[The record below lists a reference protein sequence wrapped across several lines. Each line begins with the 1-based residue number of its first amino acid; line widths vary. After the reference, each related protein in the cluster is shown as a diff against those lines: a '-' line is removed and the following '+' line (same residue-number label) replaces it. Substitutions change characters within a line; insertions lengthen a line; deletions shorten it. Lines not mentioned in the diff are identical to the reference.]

1 MKPKKI
7 FILLPDGVGLRN
19 FAFSNFYAL
28 GKEKNFEITYWNK
41 TLFDLKDLD
50 YPEVKV
56 ASGNNHF
63 LTDIL
68 KNARKHIELNLNIK
82 KGNSKVYNTYR
93 FPFVYS
99 TVKNALRSFL
109 TKLLIFFFSSN
120 TGLELVRYFIK
131 KIETKTSYFDACL
144 TQLKQEKPDF
154 IFCTNQ
160 RHVLGIAPILAAQSL
175 NIPTATFIFSWDN
188 LPKATMVI
196 ETDYY
201 FVWSDYMKNEL
212 LHYYPYI
219 KKEQIVI
226 TGTPQF
232 ESHYDG
238 FIIHSRE
245 SFFET
250 YHLDLNKKYICYS
263 GDDITTSPN
272 DPIYLEDVAKAV
284 RQLNEKGNNLGV
296 VFRRCPV
303 DVSNRFDAVLKSYS
317 DVITPIQPKWKKI
330 GNAWDT
336 ILPTKEDLSLLANT
350 IYHTEFVVNLG
361 SSMVFDYVI
370 FKKPCI
376 YINYDVTN
384 CVIKE
389 WTVKKIYNYVHFQ
402 SMPSKEA
409 VLWCN
414 DKNELKNLFE
424 KIITNKISNLK
435 EATKW
440 FNKIDCQPANLASYR
455 IWNEIKKIID
465 E

>member
-7 FILLPDGVGLRN
+7 FVLLPDGVGLRN
-19 FAFSNFYAL
+19 FAFSNFYEL
-28 GKEKNFEITYWNK
+28 GKEKDFEITYWNK
-41 TLFDLKDLD
+41 TLFDLEDLN

-56 ASGNNHF
+56 ASGKNHF

-82 KGNSKVYNTYR
+82 KSTSKVYNTYR

-99 TVKNALRSFL
+99 TVKNALRSFI
-109 TKLLIFFFSSN
+109 TRLLIFFFSSE
-120 TGLELVRYFIK
+120 TGLRLIRSFIK
-131 KIETKTSYFDACL
+131 KIESKTSYFDACV

-154 IFCTNQ
+154 VFCTNQ
-160 RHVLGIAPILAAQSL
+160 RPVLGIAPILAAQYL

-201 FVWSDYMKNEL
+201 FVWSNHMKKEL
-212 LHYYPYI
+212 LYYYPYI
-219 KKEQIVI
+219 KEEQIVV

-238 FIIHSRE
+238 AIIQSKE
-245 SFFET
+245 TFFET
-250 YHLDLNKKYICYS
+250 YQLDLDTKYICYS

-272 DPIYLEDVAKAV
+272 DPTYLEDVAKAV
-284 RQLNEKGNNLGV
+284 RELNQKGNKLGII
-296 VFRRCPV
+296 FRRCPV
-303 DVSNRFDAVLKSYS
+303 DFSDRFETVLNTYS
-317 DVITPIQPKWKKI
+317 DVITAIQPKWKRI
-330 GNAWDT
+330 GASWNT
-336 ILPTKEDLSLLANT
+336 ILPTKEDMALLANT
-350 IYHTEFVVNLG
+350 IHHTEFVVNLG

-376 YINYDVTN
+376 YINYDVTS
-384 CVIKE
+384 CKIKD
-389 WTVKKIYNYVHFQ
+389 WNVKKIYDYIHFQ

-414 DKNELKNLFE
+414 DKECFTFLFS
-424 KIITNKISNLK
+424 KILNKDISNI
-435 EATKW
+435 EGATFW
-440 FNKIDCQPANLASYR
+440 FNTITEQPANEASKR
-455 IWNEIKKIID
+455 IWGSINTIVK
-465 E
+465 

>member
-7 FILLPDGVGLRN
+7 FVLLPDGVGLRN

-28 GKEKNFEITYWNK
+28 GKEKDFQITYWNK
-41 TLFDLKDLD
+41 TLFDLEDLN
-50 YPEVKV
+50 YPEFKV
-56 ASGNNHF
+56 APGKNHF

-82 KGNSKVYNTYR
+82 KSTSNVYDTYR

-99 TVKNALRSFL
+99 SLKNIIRSL
-109 TKLLIFFFSSN
+109 ITRLLIFFFSSEK
-120 TGLELVRYFIK
+120 GLTIIRFLIK
-131 KIETKTSYFDACL
+131 KIESKTSYFNSCVA
-144 TQLKQEKPDF
+144 QLKKEKPDF

-160 RHVLGIAPILAAQSL
+160 RPVLGIAPILAAQSL

-196 ETDYY
+196 ETDFY
-201 FVWSDYMKNEL
+201 FVWSEHMKNEL
-212 LHYYPYI
+212 LHYYPYV
-219 KKEQIVI
+219 KKEQIVV

-232 ESHYDG
+232 ESHYDRS
-238 FIIHSRE
+238 IIQSKE

-284 RQLNEKGNNLGV
+284 RQLNEEGNNLGI

-303 DVSNRFDAVLKSYS
+303 DLSNRFDAVLKSYS
-317 DVITPIQPKWKKI
+317 DVITPVQPQWKKI
-330 GNAWDT
+330 GNAWNT
-336 ILPTKEDLSLLANT
+336 ILPTKEDMSLLANT

-389 WTVKKIYNYVHFQ
+389 WTVKKIYNYIHFQ

-414 DKNELKNLFE
+414 QSDDLKLLFE
-424 KIITNKISNLK
+424 KILNNEVTNVKGAVNWFEKISH
-435 EATKW
+435 
-440 FNKIDCQPANLASYR
+440 QPAYNASER
-455 IWNEIKKIID
+455 IWNEIKAIL
-465 E
+465 